1 MWGVGQAEHR
11 KRAERAAKLEE
22 QLIGSVWVAQTAM
35 MLVLE
40 PIFETNFD
48 RDSYGF
54 RPGKSAQDA
63 LSEIQRSITFQDYR
77 EVADIDLKSYFDTI
91 HHSILLE
98 LVGRRVS
105 DRRVLRLIRM
115 WLTARVLDEGK
126 LQKQVTGTPQG
137 GCITPGRATAPPQ
150 GNSMNPCLHYS
161 SNMTIMRAPRK
172 SNHR

>member
-1 MWGVGQAEHR
+1 VWGVGQAEHR

-35 MLVLE
+35 KLVLE

-63 LSEIQRSITFQDYR
+63 ISEIQRSITFQGYR

-91 HHSILLE
+91 DHSILLE
-98 LVGRRVS
+98 LVGRRVT
-105 DRRVLRLIRM
+105 DRPYAGCTPALADMTPRGTTNIAGPTTRSKRLASHHRR
-115 WLTARVLDEGK
+115 TAGCPAA
-126 LQKQVTGTPQG
+126 QTPLFG
-137 GCITPGRATAPPQ
+137 
-150 GNSMNPCLHYS
+150 
-161 SNMTIMRAPRK
+161 
-172 SNHR
+172 